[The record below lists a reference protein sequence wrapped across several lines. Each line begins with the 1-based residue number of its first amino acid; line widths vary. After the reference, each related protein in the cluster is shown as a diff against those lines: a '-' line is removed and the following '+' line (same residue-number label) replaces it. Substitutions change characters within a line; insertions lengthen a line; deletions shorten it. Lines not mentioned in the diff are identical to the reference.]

1 MPRALKN
8 MFCLFQ
14 SVSRD
19 VTADQANVVIFPLEI
34 SRIISVLIHGS
45 DHDSRKENA
54 LREVLLA
61 LTNRILNGFLI
72 LHTFFVKL
80 GGMLHF

>member
-1 MPRALKN
+1 ML
-8 MFCLFQ
+8 LTFQ

-19 VTADQANVVIFPLEI
+19 VTADQANVIIFPLEI

-54 LREVLLA
+54 LREVLLF
-61 LTNRILNGFLI
+61 TNKVFNGFLI
-72 LHTFFVKL
+72 LDPFYVKL
-80 GGMLHF
+80 GWMLHF

>member
-1 MPRALKN
+1 ML
-8 MFCLFQ
+8 LTFQ

-54 LREVLLA
+54 LREVLLF
-61 LTNRILNGFLI
+61 TN
-72 LHTFFVKL
+72 
-80 GGMLHF
+80 

>member
-1 MPRALKN
+1 

-54 LREVLLA
+54 LREVLLF
-61 LTNRILNGFLI
+61 TNKVFNGFLI
-72 LHTFFVKL
+72 LDPFYVKL
-80 GGMLHF
+80 GWMLHF

>member
-1 MPRALKN
+1 
-8 MFCLFQ
+8 MFLTFQ

-54 LREVLLA
+54 LREVLITQSLM
-61 LTNRILNGFLI
+61 GFS
-72 LHTFFVKL
+72 F
-80 GGMLHF
+80 